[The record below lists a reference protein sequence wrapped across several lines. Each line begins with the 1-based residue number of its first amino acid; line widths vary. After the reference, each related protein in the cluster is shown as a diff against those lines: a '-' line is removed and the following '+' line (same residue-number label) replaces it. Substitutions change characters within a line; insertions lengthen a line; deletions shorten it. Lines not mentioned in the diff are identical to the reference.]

1 MNEASSQ
8 SEMPGDGP
16 EGGDNA
22 ANEAETQAQTEA
34 AASPDQFEEG
44 APRGEPEADGE
55 ESLIVDLDGFEG
67 PLDVL
72 LVLARNQKV
81 DLTKI
86 SILQLA
92 EQYLEFINQAQ
103 RMELDLAAD
112 YLVMAAW
119 LAYLKSRLLLPPP
132 DEEEGPSGEEMAARL
147 AFQLQRLEA
156 MRKAAE
162 QLFASQR
169 RMGIHVFRRGAPE
182 GVRVIRRS
190 EFDASLYDLLKAYS
204 DQRLTGHETKWEPKK
219 LPIMQIEDARRRLEK
234 MLGIMVEWDRIEAY
248 LPSGEG
254 VTPELRRS
262 ALASM
267 LSASLVMAK
276 DGHVE
281 LRQSGSFGPL
291 FMRRRETPPE
301 EPLVPEQPSDGEA
314 EDGDGSSST
323 GDDDTGKTS
332 E

>member
-8 SEMPGDGP
+8 SERP
-16 EGGDNA
+16 EGGDEA
-22 ANEAETQAQTEA
+22 ASGAETQAEA
-34 AASPDQFEEG
+34 PDQFEEG
-44 APRGEPEADGE
+44 APRGEPASDNEG

-72 LVLARNQKV
+72 LALARNQKV

-103 RMELDLAAD
+103 RMELDIAAD

-162 QLFASQR
+162 ELFAR
-169 RMGIHVFRRGAPE
+169 PTRMGIHVFRRGAPE

-190 EFDASLYDLLKAYS
+190 EYDASLYDLLKAYS
-204 DQRLTGHETKWEPKK
+204 EQRMKGHETKWEPKK

-267 LSASLVMAK
+267 LSASLVLAK

-301 EPLVPEQPSDGEA
+301 EPLVPEQAQGDETEGEA
-314 EDGDGSSST
+314 ETNST